1 MKGSGSVSYRRLIT
15 LTVLL
20 LITFIT
26 CLPAGQARV
35 MLEKDITIF
44 MDGKQ
49 LVFPDQQP
57 FIDSNDRTM
66 VPARFFAEALGA
78 AVSWNEA
85 QQQATITRDA
95 SILTLTVDKQE
106 VLIHPNKTEKMD
118 TVATIRNSR
127 LLVPLR
133 FISTYLDCDVSW
145 DATERIAHV
154 FTQGQDQTE
163 QLRLIEAAGKALLE
177 LPTVNSEK
185 NMQDLLD
192 ESDSAY
198 DKMRNTAGSGMTMD
212 MVQEDSNTM
221 KQAPA
226 PTIEAASDY
235 SGTNVQVKGVDEAD
249 IVKTDG
255 EYLYQVRNNE
265 ILLIKAYPAAELS
278 VKSRIQLEENP
289 QDIFIDDNRLVVISN
304 DYSGYPYRYESGMV
318 SDLKIMPPYQY
329 RNSLIISTYDTSSKT
344 QPLKLDT
351 FKMEGN
357 YLSSRKIGSS
367 IYIISSES
375 VYTPYK
381 PVYYINN
388 TRVEKPYSE
397 IRYFPD
403 IIHDS
408 YLNIARINL
417 NSTSDKFQQETYLTS
432 GSNIY
437 CSTDNLYVTAVEY
450 DPVYYLNDYSTSRES
465 TLVFK
470 FNLDNGIKY
479 SAKGTVPGTL
489 LNQFSMDEHN
499 GYFRIA
505 TTTNQWSSTNSQN
518 AVYILNNNLNTA
530 NSVTG
535 IAPGEKIYS
544 TRFLGERLYMVTF
557 KQLDPFFVIDLNPQ
571 SPKVLG
577 KLKIPG
583 FSDYLHPYEDHYI
596 LGLGY
601 DTALTKQ
608 GGVIQGGVK
617 LSMFDVSDVANPV
630 EIDQVV
636 IGTSGSSSEACD
648 NHRAFLLY
656 NDILAFPAA
665 VYENNNND
673 SYYGT
678 FEFQGAYIYSVSE
691 NGLSYKGRV
700 THLNSEDYLKA
711 GDYWYDSSKNV
722 RRTVIIAGNLYTIS
736 NDQIKA
742 NDCSSLQEL
751 NHLST
756 ID

>member
-1 MKGSGSVSYRRLIT
+1 MSYRRPIA
-15 LTVLL
+15 LTILL
-20 LITFIT
+20 LMIFIT
-26 CLPAGQARV
+26 SLPVGQARV
-35 MLEKDITIF
+35 MLEKDVTIF
-44 MDGKQ
+44 MDGEQ

-57 FIDSNDRTM
+57 FIDSNNRTM

-78 AVSWNEA
+78 AVSWKEA
-85 QQQATITRDA
+85 QQQATITREA
-95 SILTLTVDKQE
+95 GTLTLTVGKQE
-106 VLIHPNKTEKMD
+106 VLIHPDKIEAMD

-133 FISTYLDCDVSW
+133 FISTYLGCDVSW
-145 DATERIAHV
+145 DAAERIAHV
-154 FTQGQDQTE
+154 FTQGQNEEE

-177 LPTVNSEK
+177 LPRVNSEE
-185 NMQDLLD
+185 NMQELLS
-192 ESDSAY
+192 ESSSAY
-198 DKMRNTAGSGMTMD
+198 NKMRNTAGSGMTMD
-212 MVQEDSNTM
+212 MVQEDSSSM

-226 PTIEAASDY
+226 PAMESASDY
-235 SGTNVQVKGVDEAD
+235 SGTNVQVEGVDEAD
-249 IVKTDG
+249 IIKNDG

-265 ILLIKAYPAAELS
+265 ILLVKAYPATELS
-278 VKSRIQLEENP
+278 VKSRIQLSESP

-304 DYSGYPYRYESGMV
+304 DYSGYPYQYENGIV

-344 QPLKLDT
+344 QPIKLDT

-357 YLSSRKIGSS
+357 YISSRKIGSS
-367 IYIISSES
+367 IFIISSQS
-375 VYTPYK
+375 VYTPYE

-388 TRVEKPYSE
+388 TRIEKPYSE

-408 YLNIARINL
+408 YLNIARLNL
-417 NSTSDKFQQETYLTS
+417 NSNTDKFRQETYLTS

-437 CSTDNLYVTAVEY
+437 CSADNLYVTAVEY
-450 DPVYYLNDYSTSRES
+450 DPYYLNDYRTPQES
-465 TLVFK
+465 TLIFK

-479 SAKGTVPGTL
+479 SAKGVVPGTL
-489 LNQFSMDEHN
+489 LNQFSMDEHD

-505 TTTNQWSSTNSQN
+505 TTTNQWSSTDSQN
-518 AVYILNNNLNTA
+518 AVYILNDNLDTA

-571 SPKVLG
+571 NPKVLG

-583 FSDYLHPYEDHYI
+583 FSDYLHPYEDNYI

-608 GGVIQGGVK
+608 GGVIQGGIK

-656 NDILAFPAA
+656 NGLLAFPAN
-665 VYENNNND
+665 VYESD
-673 SYYGT
+673 GSSSYYGI

-691 NGLSYKGRV
+691 QGLIYKGRI
-700 THLNSEDYLKA
+700 THLSSEDYLKA

-722 RRTVIIAGNLYTIS
+722 RRTVIIDGNLYTIS

-742 NDCSSLQEL
+742 NDRSSLQEL